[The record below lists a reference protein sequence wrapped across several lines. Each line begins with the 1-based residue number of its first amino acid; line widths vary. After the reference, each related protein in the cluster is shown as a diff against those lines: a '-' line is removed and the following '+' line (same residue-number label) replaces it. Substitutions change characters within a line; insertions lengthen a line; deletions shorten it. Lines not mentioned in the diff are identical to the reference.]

1 MTLAQLPSINRLLN
15 DSRLAGLPHALAKRA
30 AREVVDEA
38 RAVLRAGGKVPED
51 LAAEAEARA
60 HLLQVSQLR
69 QVINATGI
77 VIHTNLGRAPM
88 AQEAVQAVVSVAEGY
103 SNLEMKLDTGSRGG
117 RLDGVIG
124 HALALTGA
132 EAALAV
138 NNTAAAVMLALT
150 ALAQGKE
157 VLVSRGELVEIGGSF
172 RVPEI
177 VSAGGAKL
185 VEVGTTNRTRAA
197 DFERAIGP
205 ETAMILRVH
214 PANFKQVGFT
224 ERASRAELV
233 ALGTKHGIP
242 VIEDLGSGL
251 LGGELSLAGTPM
263 PGGLDENAHQVVA
276 DGVDL
281 VMFSGDKLLGGP
293 QAGIVVGKAEMVE
306 RLRRHPVY
314 RAVRLD
320 KMSLAALE
328 VTLRMVREGREADI
342 PVRAMLGRTAEACE
356 AIGAEICA
364 AVPGA
369 ELEADVGFS
378 GGGALPGE
386 GVPTTVVAIR
396 GGDVEAW
403 SAALRHGEPPVV
415 ARVSRGALVIDPR
428 TLLPGDVERLI
439 DKLNGV
445 ISTG

>member
-233 ALGTKHGIP
+233 ALG
-242 VIEDLGSGL
+242 
-251 LGGELSLAGTPM
+251 
-263 PGGLDENAHQVVA
+263 
-276 DGVDL
+276 
-281 VMFSGDKLLGGP
+281 
-293 QAGIVVGKAEMVE
+293 
-306 RLRRHPVY
+306 
-314 RAVRLD
+314 
-320 KMSLAALE
+320 
-328 VTLRMVREGREADI
+328 GRYA
-342 PVRAMLGRTAEACE
+342 
-356 AIGAEICA
+356 
-364 AVPGA
+364 
-369 ELEADVGFS
+369 
-378 GGGALPGE
+378 
-386 GVPTTVVAIR
+386 
-396 GGDVEAW
+396 
-403 SAALRHGEPPVV
+403 
-415 ARVSRGALVIDPR
+415 
-428 TLLPGDVERLI
+428 
-439 DKLNGV
+439 
-445 ISTG
+445 